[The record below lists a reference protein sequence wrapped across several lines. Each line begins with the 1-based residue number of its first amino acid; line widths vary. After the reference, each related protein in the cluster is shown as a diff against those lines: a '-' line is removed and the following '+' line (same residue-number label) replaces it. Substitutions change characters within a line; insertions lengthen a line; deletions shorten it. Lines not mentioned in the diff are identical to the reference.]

1 MSNPSADIS
10 QMIYL
15 VQLLENQQKTISEQ
29 LIFTENQISGI
40 ALSKKTMEGL
50 QNTKE
55 NHEIIIPIGT
65 NAFTKATVLDPDKMI
80 IPISSDILIEKNLEQ
95 SIEIM
100 TRRLELNKKNYDNL
114 VKNYNDISEQIQ
126 KLRSKLDDIYSKI
139 KK

>member
-1 MSNPSADIS
+1 MSNPSTDIS
-10 QMIYL
+10 QMLYL

-139 KK
+139 KR

>member
-139 KK
+139 KR

>member
-15 VQLLENQQKTISEQ
+15 VQILENQQKTISEQ

-139 KK
+139 KR